1 MYSNISF
8 RDAYLKIYEN
18 LNESSTLADATKKA
32 SQSPTAFSSGVSLSP
47 SPSAASTYKLKPSA
61 SSTLADATKK
71 ASQSPT
77 AFSSGV
83 SSSSTSAKSEPSASS
98 PEASKPSP
106 FKSAKELSDLRS
118 ASARATMAGP
128 SKEAQELMS
137 PRTKRILSGKSV
149 YNNLPGREN
158 MVSRNIER
166 AKSSETPSPSTT
178 PSTSSTT
185 TPTTTPSVDK
195 KEPTGTEAPSKPT
208 PRVVQTS
215 TATSRQPRSST
226 APSTATSRQPRSSTT
241 YFRPSVSI
249 GYRGRTKKVSNI
261 NTIVQQGDGNRR
273 NRIRQGG
280 KNVGKRINKEA
291 FEFWVNNLL
300 GEGYDLS
307 EYTWDDMYE
316 MYVSEERRDPRGRP
330 ASGPMNVYGGEG
342 TPSPDPEG
350 DDNISRMDR
359 AQRRVNRTKPPAMGR
374 AADALNTKYSARQK
388 GLEHGGEEG
397 PGPKAPKRSGRKGR
411 GANTDRGS
419 GNAAKRRMK
428 EDYDVFDCILEYLVA
443 EGYADTEES
452 ALVIMANMSEE
463 WRESIVEGFPNVRN
477 QPRPGDAGTSGLK
490 MIQTQGGQRGYINKH
505 SGGEIL
511 PSGTVDK
518 IMGGNL
524 MVKNGTK
531 KNTNSNIA

>member
-61 SSTLADATKK
+61 SSTLAAATKK

-226 APSTATSRQPRSSTT
+226 APSNTSRQPRSSTT
-241 YFRPSVSI
+241 YSRPSVSTPLNLSF
-249 GYRGRTKKVSNI
+249 GYRGRTKKVSNT
-261 NTIVQQGDGNRR
+261 NTIVQQGDR

-280 KNVGKRINKEA
+280 KNVDRRNVVRNVGKRINKEA

-359 AQRRVNRTKPPAMGR
+359 AQRRVKRTKPPAMGR

-428 EDYDVFDCILEYLVA
+428 EDYDVFDCILEHLVA

-463 WRESIVEGFPNVRN
+463 WRESIVEATYG
-477 QPRPGDAGTSGLK
+477 
-490 MIQTQGGQRGYINKH
+490 
-505 SGGEIL
+505 
-511 PSGTVDK
+511 
-518 IMGGNL
+518 
-524 MVKNGTK
+524 GTK
-531 KNTNSNIA
+531 STDTPADKPAYKPSSGATWNKGQKLRDPRAQEIYDRMTGPNPVKLPGV

>member
-61 SSTLADATKK
+61 SSTLAAATKK

-226 APSTATSRQPRSSTT
+226 APSNTSRQPRSSTT
-241 YFRPSVSI
+241 YSRPSVSTPLNLSF
-249 GYRGRTKKVSNI
+249 GYRGRTKKVSN
-261 NTIVQQGDGNRR
+261 TIVQQGDGNR
-273 NRIRQGG
+273 IRQGG
-280 KNVGKRINKEA
+280 KNVDNRKEDRRNVSKRINKEA

-316 MYVSEERRDPRGRP
+316 MYVSGER
-330 ASGPMNVYGGEG
+330 ME
-342 TPSPDPEG
+342 
-350 DDNISRMDR
+350 
-359 AQRRVNRTKPPAMGR
+359 
-374 AADALNTKYSARQK
+374 
-388 GLEHGGEEG
+388 
-397 PGPKAPKRSGRKGR
+397 
-411 GANTDRGS
+411 
-419 GNAAKRRMK
+419 
-428 EDYDVFDCILEYLVA
+428 EDYDVFDCILEHLVA
-443 EGYADTEES
+443 EGYADTNEA

-463 WRESIVEGFPNVRN
+463 WRQSIVDENVLQAAKTAKTAIKTITNPVGAVIGTVGGAAKRHLSGWAKAQAETDAMRHPNYN
-477 QPRPGDAGTSGLK
+477 PRSGRVE
-490 MIQTQGGQRGYINKH
+490 RGYD
-505 SGGEIL
+505 
-511 PSGTVDK
+511 PRRD
-518 IMGGNL
+518 
-524 MVKNGTK
+524 
-531 KNTNSNIA
+531 